1 MIDQKQLDNMEYFKF
16 LGSMV
21 TNAHAHVR
29 LNPELPWK
37 KHHPTRRLFL
47 LLNWTYM

>member
-1 MIDQKQLDNMEYFKF
+1 MMLD
-16 LGSMV
+16 
-21 TNAHAHVR
+21 AHMR

-47 LLNWTYM
+47 LLNWTLYVDVVKCYIWSIAFVWC